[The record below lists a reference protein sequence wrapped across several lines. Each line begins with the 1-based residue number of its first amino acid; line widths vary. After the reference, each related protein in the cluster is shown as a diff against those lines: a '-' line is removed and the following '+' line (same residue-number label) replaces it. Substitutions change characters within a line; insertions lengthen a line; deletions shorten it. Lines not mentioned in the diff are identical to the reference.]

1 MSSMQGEQSGG
12 CLCGSFRYT
21 FNVTAEPD
29 FSFSCHCRD
38 CQQATGSVCAT
49 AFAVPKDGF
58 QMSGEYKFYTKY
70 GDNGGEINRGFCPSC
85 GSRAVSTL
93 GALPDLY
100 LVYASSLD
108 DPSWFK
114 PAMNIYTASA
124 LPWDCMDPNVPNFAQ
139 SPPAG

>member
-1 MSSMQGEQSGG
+1 MQGEQSGG

-21 FNVTAEPD
+21 FNVIAEPD

-70 GDNGGEINRGFCPSC
+70 GDNGGEINRGFCPS
-85 GSRAVSTL
+85 
-93 GALPDLY
+93 
-100 LVYASSLD
+100 
-108 DPSWFK
+108 
-114 PAMNIYTASA
+114 
-124 LPWDCMDPNVPNFAQ
+124 
-139 SPPAG
+139 